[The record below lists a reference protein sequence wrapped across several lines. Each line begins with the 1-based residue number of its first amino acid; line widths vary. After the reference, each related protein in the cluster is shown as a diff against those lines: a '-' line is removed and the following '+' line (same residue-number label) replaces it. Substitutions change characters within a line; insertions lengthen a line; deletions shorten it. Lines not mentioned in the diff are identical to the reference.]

1 MRPEFAASSPARPMF
16 GSAVANRSPAPVN
29 HQPRACRQNSRS
41 LPVRSWTI
49 ENLRTTFGIHN
60 RVQAR
65 ERCAVQPMNRN
76 HVSVLLFLFLA
87 SALFEAHAQVDGK
100 SLAEK
105 LDFAR
110 DAKLLIVHADD
121 VGVTHSVNAATIKA
135 LDTGL
140 VNSASIM
147 VPCPWFPEIADYA
160 KAHPD
165 LDFGLHLTL
174 TSERVYYRWGP
185 VASKNKVPS
194 LLDENGYFHHDWT
207 ATTRI
212 NPKEVE
218 LELRAQIDR
227 AYAMGVRP
235 THIDS
240 HQYRLYENGK
250 DLFEVVLRLA
260 HEFKLPVFIARDWF
274 ADHPYL
280 ESSLTPA
287 DFVLDHTVTIAP
299 TVPPEKWAEFYK
311 TALKNLQPGVTEF
324 VIHLAFADDE
334 MKAATR
340 ERETWGAAWRQRD
353 FDFFTSPEFRQL
365 LQEQNIKL
373 VTWRELARARQ

>member
-1 MRPEFAASSPARPMF
+1 
-16 GSAVANRSPAPVN
+16 
-29 HQPRACRQNSRS
+29 
-41 LPVRSWTI
+41 
-49 ENLRTTFGIHN
+49 
-60 RVQAR
+60 
-65 ERCAVQPMNRN
+65 MNRN
-76 HVSVLLFLFLA
+76 RISVLLFLFLA
-87 SALFEAHAQVDGK
+87 SAILEAHAQVNGK

-105 LDFAR
+105 LGFAR
-110 DAKLLIVHADD
+110 EAKLLIVHVDD
-121 VGVTHSVNAATIKA
+121 VGMTHSVNAATIKA

-147 VPCPWFPEIADYA
+147 VPCPWFPEIADYV
-160 KAHPD
+160 KSHSD

-185 VASKNKVPS
+185 VSSRDRVPS
-194 LLDENGYFHHDWT
+194 LVDENGYFHHDW
-207 ATTRI
+207 AAAPKI
-212 NPKEVE
+212 NPKEVD

-235 THIDS
+235 THLDS
-240 HQYRLYENGK
+240 HQYRLFENGK
-250 DLFEVVLRLA
+250 DLFDVLLRLA
-260 HEFKLPVFIARDWF
+260 HEYKLPVFVAHDWF

-287 DFVLDHTVTIAP
+287 DIVLDHTVTIDPA
-299 TVPPEKWAEFYK
+299 VPPEKWADFYK

-340 ERETWGAAWRQRD
+340 ERDTWGAAWRQRD
-353 FDFFTSPEFRQL
+353 FNFFTSPEFRQL
-365 LQEQNIKL
+365 LQQQNIKL
-373 VTWRELARARQ
+373 ITWRELARAVQR